1 MSTASDVVTRP
12 RERVHPMR
20 WLRQNLFS
28 SWFNTLLTFV
38 SLGLIYIVL
47 RQTFTWIFLGA
58 DWEVVVANL
67 RLFMVGT
74 YPIDQIWRLWLSVA
88 IIVGLIGLSWGLW
101 PHVVRGVAI
110 SYSAGLLL
118 LTGIIGANLLL
129 ASPETRLF
137 RPQTALWL
145 LSCSALIF
153 GGRFVGG
160 RKRNLGR
167 SVMIGWLV
175 ALIFIIYL
183 MHGAGMLLP
192 VVPTTQWGGLQLTL
206 VLAVTGILFSFPL
219 GVLLAIGRR
228 SNLPAI
234 SLFCTLFIEIVRG
247 VPLITVL
254 FMFQIMLPLFI
265 PGGENIDKVVRAIVA
280 FTIFTSAYIAENV
293 RGGLQAIPKGQFE
306 AADALGLN
314 PVLTMSLIIL
324 PQALRTVIP
333 ANVGQFISLFKDTS
347 LVVIAGL
354 LDLLGIARSVVAQSE
369 FLGLYAETLL
379 FVAVVYW
386 IFAFSMTH
394 ISKRLENVLGVGK
407 R

>member
-12 RERVHPMR
+12 RERTRPLH

-38 SLGLIYIVL
+38 SLGLIYVVL
-47 RQTFTWIFLGA
+47 RQTLTWIFLGA

-74 YPIDQIWRLWLSVA
+74 YPVDQVWRLWLSVA
-88 IIVGLIGLSWGLW
+88 LIVSLIGLSWGIW

-110 SYSAGLLL
+110 SYAAGLLL
-118 LTGIIGANLLL
+118 LTGVIGAHLLL

-145 LSCSALIF
+145 LLCSALIF

-160 RKRNLGR
+160 RERNLGR
-167 SVMIGWLV
+167 SVIIGWLV

-183 MHGAGMLLP
+183 MHGAGILLP

-265 PGGENIDKVVRAIVA
+265 PGGEGIDKVVRAIVA

-314 PVLTMSLIIL
+314 PVFTMSLIVL

-379 FVAVVYW
+379 FVALVYW
-386 IFAFSMTH
+386 VFSYSMTH
-394 ISKRLENVLGVGK
+394 ISKRLEDVLGVGK

>member
-1 MSTASDVVTRP
+1 MSTASDIVTRP
-12 RERVHPMR
+12 RRRIHPVR

-67 RLFMVGT
+67 RLFMIGI
-74 YPIDQIWRLWLSVA
+74 YPVDQIWRLWLSVA
-88 IIVGLIGLSWGLW
+88 IIVGLLGLSWGLW

-110 SYSAGLLL
+110 SYTAGLLL
-118 LTGIIGANLLL
+118 LTGIISANLLL
-129 ASPETRLF
+129 ATPETRLF
-137 RPQTALWL
+137 SPQTALWL
-145 LSCSALIF
+145 LVCSALIF

-160 RKRNLGR
+160 RERNLGR
-167 SVMIGWLV
+167 TVIISWLV

-183 MHGAGMLLP
+183 MHGAGILLP

-265 PGGENIDKVVRAIVA
+265 PGGENIDKVVRAVVA

-314 PVLTMSLIIL
+314 PVLTMSLIVL

-386 IFAFSMTH
+386 IFAYSMTH
-394 ISKRLENVLGVGK
+394 VSKRLEDVLGVGK